1 MVADGPAGA
10 AFGALR
16 LIEPGLAP
24 AARLRQVEPLAGDI
38 DAYRAL
44 AAGGPAVIIAN
55 IADFREAARRRLP
68 HFLFEYL
75 DGGSYAEETLRRNV
89 ADLAGIALRQRVLA
103 DVADIDLS
111 AELFGQKLTMPVA
124 LAPIGLAGMNA
135 RRGETQAVRAAE
147 KAGVPFT
154 LSTVSVCPLSEV
166 RAAASNPF
174 WFQLYMIRDRGH
186 MRDLLAQAREAQCS
200 ALIFTVDMPVPGS
213 RYRDV
218 RSGLAG
224 ALGLLGD
231 LRRTTQA
238 AMRPG
243 WAWDVGLWGRPHHL
257 GNIAPVLKGRSG
269 LGDFFAWMRENF
281 DSGINW
287 RDLDFIRSEWSGP
300 FILKGILDPE
310 DALQAADVGADGIV
324 VSNHGGRQLDG
335 VLSTTL
341 ALPPIADAVGDR
353 LTVLADGG
361 VRSGLDV
368 VRLLA
373 LGAKGVLL
381 GRAWAFALAAGGE
394 AGVTKMLGLI
404 EAEMRVAMA
413 LTGVTRIDQISRD
426 NLATR

>member
-1 MVADGPAGA
+1 M
-10 AFGALR
+10 
-16 LIEPGLAP
+16 
-24 AARLRQVEPLAGDI
+24 
-38 DAYRAL
+38 
-44 AAGGPAVIIAN
+44 IIAN

-75 DGGSYAEETLRRNV
+75 DGGSYAEETLRRNIS
-89 ADLAGIALRQRVLA
+89 DLAGIALRQRVLA

-111 AELFGQKLTMPVA
+111 SELFGQKMAMPVA

-154 LSTVSVCPLSEV
+154 LSTVSVCPLGEV
-166 RAAASNPF
+166 AGAASKPF

-186 MRDLLAQAREAQCS
+186 MRALLAEAREARVS

-224 ALGLLGD
+224 ASGLMGD
-231 LRRTTQA
+231 LRRTAQA

-257 GNIAPVLKGRSG
+257 GNIAPVLQGRTG
-269 LGDFFAWMRENF
+269 LEDFFAWMRANF
-281 DSGINW
+281 DPGIHW

-300 FILKGILDPE
+300 LILKGILDPE
-310 DALQAADVGADGIV
+310 DARQAAEVGADGIV

-335 VLSTTL
+335 VLSTAR

-368 VRLLA
+368 VRMLA

-394 AGVTKMLGLI
+394 AGVAKMLRLI
-404 EAEMRVAMA
+404 DAEMRVAMA
-413 LTGVTRIDQISRD
+413 LTGCTRVSDISSE
-426 NLATR
+426 NLVRG